1 MTNPSSSPDASR
13 FAVDGFRTH
22 WILFV
27 LVGGFFVVGG
37 LVAMA
42 VPALTSL
49 PHHEVLGMVLLFTGM
64 VEIVQAGKMQRTALF
79 ALCMGLGT
87 VAVIGGVF
95 VYIEPFKDT
104 RAKMAIMSAVFALHG
119 GVQIALALKVRELKA
134 WGWLALAGA
143 VALLV
148 AVLLE
153 LDLPYNREFTPATV
167 GGVSILLTG
176 WAFIAVALAARRS

>member
-1 MTNPSSSPDASR
+1 MTLDSSSPDAGR
-13 FAVDGFRTH
+13 FAVDGFRSH

-27 LVGGFFVVGG
+27 LVGGFFVIGG
-37 LVAMA
+37 LVAMT
-42 VPALTSL
+42 VPALTTL
-49 PHHEVLGMVLLFTGM
+49 PHNEVLGMVLLFTGM

-104 RAKMAIMSAVFALHG
+104 RAKMAIMSIVFALHG
-119 GVQIALALKVRELKA
+119 LVQIALGYRVRQLKA

-143 VALLV
+143 IALLV

-153 LDLPYNREFTPATV
+153 LDLPYSHEFTPATV

>member
-1 MTNPSSSPDASR
+1 MTTDSSSPDAGR

-27 LVGGFFVVGG
+27 LVGAFFVVGG

-49 PHHEVLGMVLLFTGM
+49 PHNEVLGMVLLFTGM

-104 RAKMAIMSAVFALHG
+104 RSKMAIMSLVFALHG
-119 GVQIALALKVRELKA
+119 LVEIMLALKVRQLKA

-143 VALLV
+143 AALVV

-153 LDLPYNREFTPATV
+153 LDLPYSHEFTPATV

-176 WAFIAVALAARRS
+176 WAFIAVAQAARRS

>member
-1 MTNPSSSPDASR
+1 MTTDSSTPDAGR
-13 FAVDGFRTH
+13 FAVDGFRSH

-27 LVGGFFVVGG
+27 LVGAFFVAGG
-37 LVAMA
+37 LVAMT
-42 VPALTSL
+42 VPAVTSL

-104 RAKMAIMSAVFALHG
+104 RVKMAIMSLVFALHG
-119 GVQIALALKVRELKA
+119 AVQIALALKVRQLSA

-143 VALLV
+143 VALVV

-153 LDLPYNREFTPATV
+153 LDLPYGRSFTPATV

-176 WAFIAVALAARRS
+176 WAFIAVALAARRT